1 MGVRAV
7 LLAGALCLAAPGV
20 ILVLF
25 GAKCAL
31 ALLAGLA
38 LGSVPPF
45 MVRRGGQVTANVTT
59 LLLPGLL
66 AVAMALALAQFSGRV
81 VPLGDLTRAGKIKV
95 VSGAAA
101 VVAVLLVASEL
112 GGNGRRRGSVTLTS
126 TPGAGR

>member
-1 MGVRAV
+1 VGAASL

-38 LGSVPPF
+38 LGSVPAF
-45 MVRRGGQVTANVTT
+45 VVRRGGHITANVTT

-66 AVAMALALAQFSGRV
+66 AVAMALVLAQFSGRV

-95 VSGAAA
+95 VGGAAA
-101 VVAVLLVASEL
+101 VVAVLLVAAEL
-112 GGNGRRRGSVTLTS
+112 GGNGRRRGSVTLPS
-126 TPGAGR
+126 TPGGGR